1 MQKPLFIA
9 FEGIDGS
16 GKSTQAK
23 LLADRLN
30 QVGQKTLLT
39 CEPTKDQ
46 LGNMIRDAF
55 AHKTHLHDEV
65 IAGLFVADRLQ
76 HILDDTNGI
85 LATLQKGTH
94 VVSDRYVFSSYAY
107 QGVHTDIDWV
117 IQANSL
123 AAKLA
128 KADLT
133 LFIQIDPAVAM
144 ARIMSNREVTEKYE
158 TLENLNKVHK
168 NYLKSF
174 DLFKNKENI
183 VLIDG
188 NKPMDEISNE
198 IFEKVKE
205 YIV

>member
-30 QVGQKTLLT
+30 QVGQKTMLT

-46 LGNMIRDAF
+46 LGKMIRDAF

-85 LATLQKGTH
+85 LTTLKKGIH

-128 KADLT
+128 QADLT

-188 NKPMDEISNE
+188 NKPMEEIADEIFAYVMKL
-198 IFEKVKE
+198 IA
-205 YIV
+205 

>member
-30 QVGQKTLLT
+30 QVGQKTILT

-46 LGNMIRDAF
+46 LGKIIRDAF

-76 HILDDTNGI
+76 HILDDNNGI
-85 LATLQKGTH
+85 LATLKKGMH

-107 QGVHTDIDWV
+107 QGVHTNIDWV

-128 KADLT
+128 QADLT
-133 LFIQIDPAVAM
+133 LFINIDPAEAM
-144 ARIMSNREVTEKYE
+144 ARIMSNRQGTEKYE
-158 TLENLNKVHK
+158 TLENLKKVNE

-174 DLFKNKENI
+174 DLFKDKEHI
-183 VLIDG
+183 LIIDG
-188 NKPMDEISNE
+188 SKPMDEIATE
-198 IFEKVKE
+198 IFDYVMKL
-205 YIV
+205 IA

>member
-1 MQKPLFIA
+1 MQKALFIA

-23 LLADRLN
+23 LLADKLN
-30 QVGQKTLLT
+30 QIGQKTILT

-46 LGNMIRDAF
+46 LGKMIRDAF
-55 AHKTHLHDEV
+55 AHKTHLHEEV

-85 LATLQKGTH
+85 IATLQRGTH

-107 QGVHTDIDWV
+107 QGVHTDMDWV

-128 KADLT
+128 RADLT
-133 LFIQIDPAVAM
+133 VFIQIDPAEAM
-144 ARIMSNREVTEKYE
+144 ARIAANREVTEKYE
-158 TLENLNKVHK
+158 TLENLKQVNE

-174 DLFKNKENI
+174 DLFKDKEHI
-183 VLIDG
+183 LMIDG
-188 NKPMDEISNE
+188 SKPMDEIASE
-198 IFEKVKE
+198 IFDYVMKL
-205 YIV
+205 IG

>member
-46 LGNMIRDAF
+46 LGKMIRDAF

-128 KADLT
+128 QADLT

>member
-30 QVGQKTLLT
+30 QVGQKTMLT

-46 LGNMIRDAF
+46 LGKMIRDAF

-85 LATLQKGTH
+85 LATLKKGIH

-128 KADLT
+128 QADLT

-188 NKPMDEISNE
+188 NKPMEEIADEIFAYVMKL
-198 IFEKVKE
+198 IA
-205 YIV
+205 

>member
-30 QVGQKTLLT
+30 QVGQKTMLT

-46 LGNMIRDAF
+46 LGKMIRDAF

-85 LATLQKGTH
+85 LTTLKKGIH

-128 KADLT
+128 QADLT

-188 NKPMDEISNE
+188 NKPMEEMADEIFAYVMKL
-198 IFEKVKE
+198 IA
-205 YIV
+205 

>member
-1 MQKPLFIA
+1 
-9 FEGIDGS
+9 
-16 GKSTQAK
+16 
-23 LLADRLN
+23 
-30 QVGQKTLLT
+30 
-39 CEPTKDQ
+39 
-46 LGNMIRDAF
+46 
-55 AHKTHLHDEV
+55 
-65 IAGLFVADRLQ
+65 
-76 HILDDTNGI
+76 
-85 LATLQKGTH
+85 
-94 VVSDRYVFSSYAY
+94 
-107 QGVHTDIDWV
+107 
-117 IQANSL
+117 
-123 AAKLA
+123 
-128 KADLT
+128 
-133 LFIQIDPAVAM
+133 M